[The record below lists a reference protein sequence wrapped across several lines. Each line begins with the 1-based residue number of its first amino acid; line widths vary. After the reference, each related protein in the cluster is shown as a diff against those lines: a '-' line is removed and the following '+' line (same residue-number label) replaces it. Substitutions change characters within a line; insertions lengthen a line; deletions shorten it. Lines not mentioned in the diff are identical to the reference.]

1 MPRGKQREPT
11 WVHINI
17 RVPQGVYEYFSQS
30 PNMSEAIREVLS
42 AYVNTPNNVRGP
54 TQQEV
59 EDGDDT

>member
-1 MPRGKQREPT
+1 
-11 WVHINI
+11 VHINI

-42 AYVNTPNNVRGP
+42 AYVNTPNNVRGT
-54 TQQEV
+54 TQQEA